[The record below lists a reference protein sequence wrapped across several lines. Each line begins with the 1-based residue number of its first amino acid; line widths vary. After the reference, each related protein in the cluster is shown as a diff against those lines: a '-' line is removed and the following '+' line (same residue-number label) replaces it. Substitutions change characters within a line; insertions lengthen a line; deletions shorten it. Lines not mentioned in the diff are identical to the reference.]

1 MAGQLLDL
9 IRGMV
14 RGAEKVG
21 LHRYSVGYRPT
32 PRDGLPI
39 ISRVAGLKG
48 AYCAVMHS
56 GVTNA
61 PAVGELVTR
70 EILNGERDR
79 LLEPFGLHRFNS

>member
-1 MAGQLLDL
+1 M
-9 IRGMV
+9 
-14 RGAEKVG
+14 
-21 LHRYSVGYRPT
+21 GYRPT
-32 PRDGLPI
+32 PKDGLPI
-39 ISRVAGLKG
+39 ISRAAGLTG